1 MTGESYNQT
10 WNPDTWMPWCVR
22 ACVRA
27 TLLPSCLTLGNSVVG
42 SSPGSSVHGI
52 LQIRILEWVAMPS
65 SKRSSQPRDWTH
77 VSLCLLPWHLTNY
90 AWPSTI
96 ILGSVMLLFIWG
108 MTIQDTGN
116 YFCSLPPGYLMEH
129 WLGNQSS
136 GTGVWTSPCPT
147 VVSCNTCSVI
157 LSTQHNLSLRLVCMC
172 VTLPLP
178 DYKLH

>member
-10 WNPDTWMPWCVR
+10 WNPDPWMPWCLR
-22 ACVRA
+22 ACVLRCFCHVLLFA
-27 TLLPSCLTLGNSVVG
+27 TVDG
-42 SSPGSSVHGI
+42 SSPGSSVQGI

-77 VSLCLLPWHLTNY
+77 VSLRLLPWHLTNY

-108 MTIQDTGN
+108 MTTQDTGN
-116 YFCSLPPGYLMEH
+116 YFYSLPPGYLMEH

-147 VVSCNTCSVI
+147 VVSCNPCSVI
-157 LSTQHNLSLRLVCMC
+157 LGTQHNLSLRLVCMC
-172 VTLPLP
+172 VFDDFALTGP
-178 DYKLH
+178 